1 MAGKSRGHPARGGTF
16 RHWGAIACLGGSLAS
31 VANAGAVQDADEIIR
46 TAPEYNGRSTG
57 PWTATAAIERAHDVV
72 AVLKEPFPDDP
83 AVAPRDTQDQTPSA
97 RPVPVLS
104 PIQGPLTLEGKYL
117 GDISGEV
124 GAQGEGLVDAVG
136 LMDLLGP
143 QLAPG
148 VRQALIA
155 RIAAQSKVNMADLNA
170 QGFSLTFDPL
180 SLTFVA
186 ALSPEGRAQRRI
198 GFSQDENVDP
208 AAFDQPANFSAGA
221 NITMAQQY
229 SHNESRFSAMQGG
242 IDMFANLGGF
252 DGVTLTAGVD
262 YDGESTE
269 DQWRR
274 REIRLTKDLF
284 GSAVRMTA
292 GEFAPPV
299 ESFQGSQRFLGVSAA
314 RAYSTIRPFQ
324 NVRPSG
330 RRQFILDRPALVVV
344 EVNGVIVERIRLDAG
359 PYSLGDFPFGEGANT
374 VRLLVEDDTG
384 QREIAVFDLFGGAGL
399 LDPGVLDFG
408 VSAGVLEQGG
418 QLKYGSTLAATGF
431 FRKGLSDVLTV
442 GANAQL
448 ANGRGQVGG
457 LATWGSGIGL
467 FQFSGGGSHNG
478 DTGDTGYVAAID
490 YLREATL
497 TRDIDLRL
505 VASAQATSRFFQS
518 AFDETAFNRE
528 QWRAAAR
535 VLVRVRDYS
544 MTVGGAFVKGRDRRD
559 RTDLSLSFGRSFRKF
574 AVNLA
579 WQQGTAEDGRKED
592 RFGFTLTSRFGGRWS
607 GAARYDSDKDFR
619 EVGISRASSGRLND
633 ISGDVRLS
641 QDSSN
646 QTVAADVRY
655 INNRFDAE
663 VVSNRLVSSEP
674 GGVTRQESLWRVSTM
689 IGYAD
694 GAFGVGRAAREG
706 FVIASRH
713 PTLSDSRVS
722 LTDSSGYPIA
732 HSGWLGPAMA
742 GIDRG
747 YGVRRF
753 EIEADP
759 LPPGYDLGAGVM
771 TAFPGFGNGY
781 RFVVGS
787 DASRTARGVLMSS
800 SGPVALAGGAL
811 EKVDAPA
818 DAEGK
823 PFFTNRNGRFI
834 ADGLSPGRYRII
846 IQGVA
851 VGEFVIPANVEGIV
865 DVGEIH
871 TTQ

>member
-1 MAGKSRGHPARGGTF
+1 MAATSSRRSAARKV
-16 RHWGAIACLGGSLAS
+16 RRWGAIACLGGSLATAANPS
-31 VANAGAVQDADEIIR
+31 VVQGADEVIR
-46 TAPEYNGRSTG
+46 TAPDYDGGGATG
-57 PWTATAAIERAHDVV
+57 PWMATAAIDRTPAPMASPSDLNTT
-72 AVLKEPFPDDP
+72 ASPD
-83 AVAPRDTQDQTPSA
+83 AQDQTPSA
-97 RPVPVLS
+97 RPMPVLS

-124 GAQGEGLVDAVG
+124 GAQGEGLVDAAG
-136 LMDLLGP
+136 LMDLLGA
-143 QLAPG
+143 QLAPS
-148 VRQALIA
+148 VREALTG
-155 RIAAQSKVNMADLNA
+155 RIAAQSKVDMADLNVE
-170 QGFSLTFDPL
+170 GFSLVFDPL

-186 ALSPEGRAQRRI
+186 TLSPQGRAQRRI
-198 GFSQDENVDP
+198 GFSQEENVDP
-208 AAFDQPANFSAGA
+208 AAFDQPADFSAAA
-221 NITMAQQY
+221 NITLAQQY
-229 SHNESRFSAMQGG
+229 SHNEDRFSPMQGG
-242 IDMFANLGGF
+242 VDMFANFGGF

-262 YDGESTE
+262 YDGGASE
-269 DQWRR
+269 DRWQR

-284 GSAVRMTA
+284 GSAVRLTA

-299 ESFQGSQRFLGVSAA
+299 ESFQGSKRFLGVSAA

-374 VRLLVEDDTG
+374 VRLLVEDDNG

-399 LDPGVLDFG
+399 LDPGVVDFG
-408 VSAGVLEQGG
+408 VSAGVLEEGG
-418 QLKYGSTLAATGF
+418 QLEYGSTLATTGF
-431 FRKGLSDVLTV
+431 VRKGLSDVLTV

-448 ANGRGQVGG
+448 ANGRGQLGG
-457 LATWGSGIGL
+457 LATWGSPFGL

-478 DTGDTGYVAAID
+478 DTGATGYVAALD

-497 TRDIDLRL
+497 GRDVDLRL

-518 AFDETAFNRE
+518 AFDKTAFNRE

-535 VLVRVRDYS
+535 VLLRIRDYS
-544 MTVGGAFVKGRDRRD
+544 MTAGAAFVKGRNQRD
-559 RTDLSLSFGRSFRKF
+559 RTDLSLSLGRSFRKF

-579 WQQGTAEDGRKED
+579 WQQGTTEDGRKED

-607 GAARYDSDKDFR
+607 GAARYDSDNDFR
-619 EVGISRASSGRLND
+619 EVGLSRASSGRLND
-633 ISGDVRLS
+633 VSGNLRLS
-641 QDSSN
+641 QDRSN
-646 QTVAADVRY
+646 QAVSADVRY

-694 GAFGVGRAAREG
+694 GAFGVGRASREG

-713 PTLSDSRVS
+713 PTLSGSRVS
-722 LTDSSGYPIA
+722 LTDSSGYEIA

-753 EIEADP
+753 EIAADP
-759 LPPGYDLGAGVM
+759 LPPGYDLGSGVV
-771 TAFPGFGNGY
+771 TAFPGFGSGY
-781 RFVVGS
+781 RFMVGS
-787 DASRTARGVLMSS
+787 DASRTARGVLTSP
-800 SGPVALAGGAL
+800 SGPIGLAGGAL
-811 EKVDAPA
+811 QRVDGPA
-818 DAEGK
+818 DAEDK

-834 ADGLSPGRYRII
+834 ADGLSPGRYRIL

-865 DVGEIH
+865 DVGEIR
-871 TTQ
+871 TTP